1 MYNCSINRSIFNFL
15 QVFRSGQKILD
26 RQRFQYPPNWLY
38 ADNVDSEWS
47 AFTEILKR
55 KDSAMQTQ
63 VATLQG
69 KIMAEDKAMEQRA
82 VDLLTEWEKGKPVQV
97 ILHCSITFF
106 VFIFNVLTY
115 VHMYT
120 I

>member
-1 MYNCSINRSIFNFL
+1 M
-15 QVFRSGQKILD
+15 D

-47 AFTEILKR
+47 SFTEILKR
-55 KDSAMQTQ
+55 KDSAMQSQ

-82 VDLLTEWEKGKPVQV
+82 VDLLNEWEKGKPIQV
-97 ILHCSITFF
+97 SIVT
-106 VFIFNVLTY
+106 IVLVSLY
-115 VHMYT
+115 YMYLLVYIT
-120 I
+120 